1 MKKIS
6 FILLSIVLVLA
17 LTGCGGDK
25 ITSSTCTTTSDGVT
39 YTYKYSATNDEIDKI
54 EMTLVF
60 ENSTFGVDSLDIL
73 TDDQKEQIKVNMLS
87 TLGLDSSNY
96 EGFSFN
102 IDIQDK
108 MIVTVVADL
117 KIADPEV
124 LNKIGLDF
132 SNTDMSLKNAVKDM
146 KESGAVCE

>member
-60 ENSTFGVDSLDIL
+60 DNSTFGVDSLDIL

-96 EGFSFN
+96 EGFLFN

-117 KIADPEV
+117 KTADPEV

>member
-6 FILLSIVLVLA
+6 LVLLSMILVLT
-17 LTGCGGDK
+17 LTGCGIDK

-54 EMTLVF
+54 EMVLVF
-60 ENSTFGVDSLDIL
+60 DNSTFGVDSLDIL
-73 TDDQKEQIKVNMLS
+73 TADQKEQIKTNMLN

-96 EGFSFN
+96 EGFSVN

-108 MIVTVVADL
+108 MTVTVVADL
-117 KIADPEV
+117 TTADSEV

-146 KESGAVCE
+146 EESGAVCE